1 MNMPYFRD
9 SREGSRFKLGQLER
23 IASALERIARCLEQS
38 CEDDAELAKT
48 IPCDEDDVSVDRMR
62 ADPNTLGVDEV
73 G

>member
-1 MNMPYFRD
+1 MLPYF
-9 SREGSRFKLGQLER
+9 GSPKEVTNFQHNQLER
-23 IASALERIARCLEQS
+23 IADALERIAKCLEQS

-48 IPCDEDDVSVDRMR
+48 IPCDEDDEDCIDHMR